1 MALGNMRNHLCI
13 IALYLLAVVSCT
25 PDLGVGTPF
34 VEGQEVTLT
43 ASIADNPS
51 GAKQMPGKQRVS
63 GKDAGVTID
72 LTWNAG
78 DEILVS
84 VGDKSAVFTL
94 SSGENSS
101 LGTFTGK
108 MPADGNEYS
117 VNYPVDYSDNVLT
130 HQTYVENGFGNGLMK
145 MSTKKAG
152 TLNNGFTLS
161 ADNALLG
168 LQLMG
173 NQTLSRIVVTNP
185 TDQKTYTLHCSNV
198 ALSQSPTL
206 FYIVVPAGEWGNG
219 FKVDIYDSNNTH
231 QKTLTKSSTAL
242 FFTTQAMIMPVQGLD
257 MIFNVN
263 GVTFK
268 MIYVEGGTF
277 MMGAMEG
284 DTQANE
290 NEKPTHK
297 VTLTYDY
304 YIGQTEVTQ
313 ALWKAVMDNNPS
325 TMEGDNLP
333 VNNVLWEDADA
344 FTKQLSQLTGYTFN
358 LPTEAEW
365 EYAARGGKESKRY
378 LYAGSDDVN
387 EVAWY
392 SSNSGNKTH
401 DVGTK
406 KPNEL
411 GIYDMSGNTWEWCS
425 DWLAPY
431 SAEAQV
437 DPTGPATGKYHVYR
451 GGGWYIGANTCR
463 CAHRRQTREGYSEYA
478 LGLRVALREKVER

>member
-1 MALGNMRNHLCI
+1 MALGNMRNHVCI

-63 GKDAGVTID
+63 GKDAGATID

-78 DEILVS
+78 DQILVS

-94 SSGENSS
+94 SSGENTSS
-101 LGTFTGK
+101 GEFTGK
-108 MPADGNEYS
+108 MPADGSEYS
-117 VNYPVDYSDNVLT
+117 VSYPVDYSDDVLT
-130 HQTYVENGFGNGLMK
+130 HQTYVENGFGKGLMK

-185 TDQKTYTLHCSNV
+185 TDQKTYTLNCSNV

-242 FFTTQAMIMPVQGLD
+242 FSTTQAMIMPVQGLD

-284 DTQANE
+284 DQSAFT
-290 NEKPTHK
+290 NEKPAHEVK
-297 VTLTYDY
+297 LTYDY

-333 VNNVLWEDADA
+333 VNNVLWEDADT
-344 FTKQLSQLTGYTFN
+344 FVKRLSQLTGYTFN

-365 EYAARGGKESKRY
+365 EYAARGGKESKGY

-392 SSNSGNKTH
+392 SANSGNKTH

-411 GIYDMSGNTWEWCS
+411 GIYDMSGNAWEWCS

-431 SAEAQV
+431 PAEAQV
-437 DPTGPATGKYHVYR
+437 DPTGPATGEYHVYR
-451 GGGWYIGANTCR
+451 GGGWYIGASTCR
-463 CAHRRQTREGYSEYA
+463 CTHRRQTREGYSEYA

>member
-1 MALGNMRNHLCI
+1 MVNGKRYIVMKK
-13 IALYLLAVVSCT
+13 YLLCVVITILFVACDST
-25 PDLGVGTPF
+25 NDLGTPF
-34 VEGQEVTLT
+34 TKGQEVTLT
-43 ASIADNPS
+43 AIIGEQRP
-51 GAKQMPGKQRVS
+51 QLLPRKQRVS
-63 GKDAGVTID
+63 GVDAGEAINLV
-72 LTWNAG
+72 WNEG
-78 DEILVS
+78 DQIKVIVE
-84 VGDKSAVFTL
+84 KESAIFTL
-94 SSGENSS
+94 TSGTGSSD
-101 LGTFTGK
+101 GTFTGI
-108 MPADGNEYS
+108 MPADGNSFRVEYPIS
-117 VNYPVDYSDNVLT
+117 EPDIST
-130 HQTYVENGFGNGLMK
+130 QTYIKDGFSNGLMK
-145 MSTKKAG
+145 MVAENGTIDGGFILKAQH
-152 TLNNGFTLS
+152 
-161 ADNALLG
+161 ALLG

-185 TDQKTYTLHCSNV
+185 TDQKTYTLNCSNV

-284 DTQANE
+284 DQSAFT
-290 NEKPTHK
+290 NEKPAHEVK
-297 VTLTYDY
+297 LTYDY

-313 ALWKAVMDNNPS
+313 ALWQAVMDNNPS

-333 VNNVLWEDADA
+333 VNNVLWEEADA

-365 EYAARGGKESKRY
+365 EYAARGGKESKGY
-378 LYAGSDDVN
+378 LYAGSDNVN

-392 SSNSGNKTH
+392 SANSGNKTH

-411 GIYDMSGNTWEWCS
+411 GIYDMSGNAWEWCS
-425 DWLAPY
+425 DWLVPY
-431 SAEAQV
+431 PAEAQV
-437 DPTGPATGKYHVYR
+437 DPTGPATGEYHVYR
-451 GGGWYIGANTCR
+451 GGGWYIGASTCR
-463 CAHRRQTREGYSEYA
+463 CTHRRQTREGYSEYA